1 MNAKIL
7 ILLAMFL
14 LGNVALALYR
24 RKPEEAR
31 DVALELDILPPR
43 LKRFEREFS
52 HALNK
57 YYIDPALFAA
67 LVIQE
72 SGGNPDAYRHEP
84 AYQAKYVTGQARWNR
99 ARAMGWTDEELATS
113 WGLTQVLGAT
123 AWNMGWH
130 YPPEKILD
138 PASNLALGAKYLRK
152 KLDQYG
158 NVLEALLAYNGGDG
172 AVYAYRKGE
181 CHNCAYANSVL
192 AIKRRIERG
201 EPV

>member
-1 MNAKIL
+1 
-7 ILLAMFL
+7 MFL

-57 YYIDPALFAA
+57 YYVDPALFAA

-72 SGGNPDAYRHEP
+72 SGGDPKASRYEP
-84 AYQAKYVTGQARWNR
+84 KYEAKNVTGKSRWNK
-99 ARAMGWTDEELATS
+99 ARALGWSDHDLATS
-113 WGLTQVLGAT
+113 WGLAQVLGAT
-123 AWNMGWH
+123 AWEMGFH
-130 YPPEKILD
+130 YPPAAILD
-138 PASNLALGAKYLRK
+138 PDANLKLGARYLRS
-152 KLDQYG
+152 KLAKWG
-158 NVLEALLAYNGGDG
+158 NVYEALLAYNGGDG

>member
-1 MNAKIL
+1 
-7 ILLAMFL
+7 MFL

-57 YYIDPALFAA
+57 YYVDPALFAA

-99 ARAMGWTDEELATS
+99 ARAVGWTDEALATS

-123 AWNMGWH
+123 AWSMGWH

-138 PASNLALGAKYLRK
+138 PASNLALGAKYLRM
-152 KLDQYG
+152 KLDQYDG
-158 NVLEALLAYNGGDG
+158 NVLEALLAYNGGGG
-172 AVYAYRKGE
+172 AVNAYR
-181 CHNCAYANSVL
+181 
-192 AIKRRIERG
+192 RG
-201 EPV
+201 EPYNLDYALNVMALRDRIIRGELD